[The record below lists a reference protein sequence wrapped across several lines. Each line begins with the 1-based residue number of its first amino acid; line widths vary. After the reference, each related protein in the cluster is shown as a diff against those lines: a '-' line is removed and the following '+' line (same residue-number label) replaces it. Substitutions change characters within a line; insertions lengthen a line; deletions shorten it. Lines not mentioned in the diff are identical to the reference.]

1 MRRAWFADCE
11 RRPAAVIMAGMG
23 LLGSVV
29 LLLVAA
35 LACERSLGKH
45 LPSLRFWLQALSPLS
60 GLLGIAA
67 VASGLYCTIK
77 MVAYLSFI
85 RYAPVVYIGS
95 LAAGVASFLL
105 GLRFGYTMLL
115 VWFGRHLSPRQ
126 RQLIERAHAQ
136 LCESESTLGAA
147 GLVFGS
153 FCALLNIVK

>member
-1 MRRAWFADCE
+1 
-11 RRPAAVIMAGMG
+11 MG

-45 LPSLRFWLQALSPLS
+45 LPSLRFWLQALSPLA
-60 GLLGIAA
+60 GLLGIGATI
-67 VASGLYCTIK
+67 SGLYCTIK
-77 MVAYLSFI
+77 MVAYLGFI

-95 LAAGVASFLL
+95 LAAGVASLLL
-105 GLRFGYTMLL
+105 GLRFGYTLLL
-115 VWFGRHLSPRQ
+115 VWFGRHMSSGQ
-126 RQLIERAHAQ
+126 RQLAERLHAQ
-136 LCESESTLGAA
+136 LCENESMLGAA

>member
-1 MRRAWFADCE
+1 MTA
-11 RRPAAVIMAGMG
+11 MG
-23 LLGSVV
+23 LLGSVM

-60 GLLGIAA
+60 GLLGLGAA
-67 VASGLYCTIK
+67 ISGLYCTIK
-77 MVAYLSFI
+77 MVAYLGFI

-95 LAAGVASFLL
+95 LAAGMASFLL
-105 GLRFGYTMLL
+105 GLRYGYTLLL
-115 VWFGRHLSPRQ
+115 VWFGRHLSSRQ
-126 RQLIERAHAQ
+126 RQLVERMHAQ
-136 LCESESTLGAA
+136 LCENESTLGAA

>member
-1 MRRAWFADCE
+1 MTA
-11 RRPAAVIMAGMG
+11 MG

-60 GLLGIAA
+60 GLLGIGAA
-67 VASGLYCTIK
+67 VSGLYCTIK
-77 MVAYLSFI
+77 MVAYLPFI
-85 RYAPVVYIGS
+85 WYAPVVYVGS

-105 GLRFGYTMLL
+105 GLRFGYTLL
-115 VWFGRHLSPRQ
+115 LLWFGRHLSPRM
-126 RQLIERAHAQ
+126 RQLAERMHLQ
-136 LCESESTLGAA
+136 LCENESTLGAA
-147 GLVFGS
+147 GLVFGG

>member
-1 MRRAWFADCE
+1 
-11 RRPAAVIMAGMG
+11 MG

-60 GLLGIAA
+60 GLLGIGATI
-67 VASGLYCTIK
+67 SGLYCTIK
-77 MVAYLSFI
+77 MVAYLGFI

-95 LAAGVASFLL
+95 LAAGVASLLL
-105 GLRFGYTMLL
+105 GLRFGHTLLL
-115 VWFGRHLSPRQ
+115 VWFGRHVSAGQ
-126 RQLIERAHAQ
+126 RQLAERLHAQ
-136 LCESESTLGAA
+136 LCENESMLGAA